1 MLRDGSMVR
10 KIVLLVCVLLIIS
23 AIGCSGKKDSKGSD
37 DASST
42 DNTTV
47 SKTESG
53 NELDNLNEFN
63 ESIFDDLKETFAA
76 SGMTLASLKRDSKGS
91 LVLAEIKENDSE
103 RFVPTAVE
111 ILNQNF
117 SSVGKII
124 IRDGKGKDFRIDVTR
139 LAELVEK
146 NSGQQLYS
154 AIWIAVNTKE
164 EDSEKKPEAKAA
176 GM

>member
-1 MLRDGSMVR
+1 MLRKGSMVR

-23 AIGCSGKKDSKGSD
+23 AMGCSGKKVSKGSD
-37 DASST
+37 ETPSSV
-42 DNTTV
+42 DTTV
-47 SKTESG
+47 SKTASG

-91 LVLAEIKENDSE
+91 LVLAEIKESDSE
-103 RFVPTAVE
+103 RFVPSAVE

-117 SSVGKII
+117 SSVEKIV
-124 IRDGKGKDFRIDVTR
+124 IRDVKGKDFSIDVTQ

-146 NSGQQLYS
+146 NNGQQLYS
-154 AIWIAVNTKE
+154 AIWVAVNTKE
-164 EDSEKKPEAKAA
+164 EDSRDKSKAKAA